1 MKHERSATPGRFL
14 ERLEGARLVGFPLR
28 YLRLHFWRLFRFG
41 IVGASIA
48 AFNLL
53 TFYMLKDMLGLPDA
67 AAVTGMYVIAVIVH
81 FFSHRRITFKAHEQ
95 EMKLQGGR
103 YVVMLLL
110 NFAIYQ
116 IIVGLAPRLGLSPYL
131 AVIIAGLLTVVTNFF
146 MMNHFVFGRR
156 AS

>member
-1 MKHERSATPGRFL
+1 
-14 ERLEGARLVGFPLR
+14 
-28 YLRLHFWRLFRFG
+28 
-41 IVGASIA
+41 
-48 AFNLL
+48 
-53 TFYMLKDMLGLPDA
+53 
-67 AAVTGMYVIAVIVH
+67 
-81 FFSHRRITFKAHEQ
+81 
-95 EMKLQGGR
+95 
-103 YVVMLLL
+103 MLLL